1 MNLVPDYRE
10 QSIIV
15 AVVVGWLRGFLSEG
29 GGCVHG
35 RRRGLVW
42 TRSGQ
47 VDEGLGVHLVGSPGQ
62 RRPRRNIF
70 SSAAMD
76 P

>member
-29 GGCVHG
+29 GGGCVHG

-47 VDEGLGVHLVGSPGQ
+47 VDGGPGVHEVVVGFLP
-62 RRPRRNIF
+62 
-70 SSAAMD
+70 ACV
-76 P
+76 